1 MALTFDDGPDGRWT
15 PKILDIL
22 KAKHATATFFVI
34 GENMQAR
41 PDLVQREVREG
52 DIVGNHTWT
61 HPNIGETPVAQT
73 DLELNTTQRLFEVLT
88 GKSMRLFRPPYFGD
102 AEPSTPNEVEPLLIA
117 QKLGYLIVGLRVDPD
132 DWQRDAEPR
141 PDADARHRSCSG

>member
-22 KAKHATATFFVI
+22 KAKHANATFFVI

-52 DIVGNHTWT
+52 DVVGSHTWT
-61 HPNIGETPVAQT
+61 HPDIGKTPPAQT

-102 AEPSTPNEVEPLLIA
+102 AEPSTPNEVDAAADRPKARLLHR
-117 QKLGYLIVGLRVDPD
+117 RVCGST
-132 DWQRDAEPR
+132 RTTGSASRTVRCPR
-141 PDADARHRSCSG
+141 PT